1 GDACA
6 DPREPVRSRTS
17 ADGPVGTD
25 APAHHDEM
33 ATPSKP
39 AQKTARAVEGPRA
52 GAARNQARV
61 HGERR
66 RGAELDRDLR
76 LGTRPP
82 PVWSSQVN
90 VVRCLLADVA
100 NAAGNV
106 RAGRPR
112 SDHRKALALAAAQQ
126 PGRCRTTL
134 REKWLNFSQFWNRCI
149 EIFREIAS
157 AADRT
162 GHRNSLSCPHQA
174 LASLGGGARTATKT
188 RNSQMSRKGFQPGHT
203 GRPRGTRN
211 KLAGRVFEDI
221 LAHWC

>member
-1 GDACA
+1 MLLAQNLFGRDLSVVARPQHLGA
-6 DPREPVRSRTS
+6 QP
-17 ADGPVGTD
+17 
-25 APAHHDEM
+25 PARRVLNMEFSERHDEM

-52 GAARNQARV
+52 GAAGNQARV

-66 RGAELDRDLR
+66 RGAELDRDLC

-90 VVRCLLADVA
+90 AVRCLLADAA

-126 PGRCRTTL
+126 P
-134 REKWLNFSQFWNRCI
+134 
-149 EIFREIAS
+149 
-157 AADRT
+157 
-162 GHRNSLSCPHQA
+162 
-174 LASLGGGARTATKT
+174 
-188 RNSQMSRKGFQPGHT
+188 
-203 GRPRGTRN
+203 
-211 KLAGRVFEDI
+211 
-221 LAHWC
+221 